1 MHNSEL
7 PVRGKRWVFTLN
19 NYTQEDIENLLNP
32 NDVVKA
38 ALDYLIFGKEK
49 APTTG
54 TLHLQGYIRL
64 NSRIHRHSFI
74 NMYPPLNKAYVEL
87 ARGSE
92 YDNIKYCKKEGDF
105 IEKGQPIASA
115 QKASVADQYVKIIEE
130 IKNGAKWDEIESKYP
145 IVLFNKIN
153 AIDKLFERHQTAQ
166 MDKIWEGELKD
177 KNIWLYG
184 PSGIGKSKWAWNQG
198 GTLKSYP
205 KMQNK
210 WWDGYDPK
218 QHSYVLIEDWQPVPG
233 NMLLHNMKQWGDRYP
248 FTAEKKGRSTI
259 INPGGYKL
267 IVTANQN
274 IKDSFP
280 NIDDVNLEAI
290 KRRFTEVEIKT
301 ANDLNLIRKW

>member
-19 NYTQEDIENLLNP
+19 NYTQEDIEKLLNP

-64 NSRIHRHSFI
+64 NSRIHRQSFI
-74 NMYPPLNKAYVEL
+74 NMYPPLNKAYVDL

-130 IKNGAKWDEIESKYP
+130 IKKVSNNVFLGEEINPDYAKDEMPIYGTHMPDLAVQPRSTEEVAAVMKICYENNIPVTPRGAGTGLAGGAVPLYGGVLIDISKMNKIKSYDMENFVVEIEAGVLLNDLAEDCQSKGMLYP
-145 IVLFNKIN
+145 PDPGEKFACVGGNVATN
-153 AIDKLFERHQTAQ
+153 A
-166 MDKIWEGELKD
+166 G
-177 KNIWLYG
+177 
-184 PSGIGKSKWAWNQG
+184 GKSA
-198 GTLKSYP
+198 
-205 KMQNK
+205 
-210 WWDGYDPK
+210 
-218 QHSYVLIEDWQPVPG
+218 V
-233 NMLLHNMKQWGDRYP
+233 
-248 FTAEKKGRSTI
+248 
-259 INPGGYKL
+259 
-267 IVTANQN
+267 
-274 IKDSFP
+274 
-280 NIDDVNLEAI
+280 
-290 KRRFTEVEIKT
+290 
-301 ANDLNLIRKW
+301 